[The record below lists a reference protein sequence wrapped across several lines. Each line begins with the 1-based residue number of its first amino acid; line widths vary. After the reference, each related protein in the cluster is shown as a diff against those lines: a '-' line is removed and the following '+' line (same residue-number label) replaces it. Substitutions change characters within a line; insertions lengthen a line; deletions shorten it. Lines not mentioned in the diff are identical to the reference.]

1 MVNFPL
7 VYKII
12 GSLLFLLG
20 TMLGL
25 CVAISLYYGEDDMMA
40 FLISTI
46 FTVIFSFIFT
56 ILTVITVFTV
66 ILFITT
72 IRTLI
77 TLRIYK
83 YITISIFI
91 NIPQA
96 LSYVKIISVC
106 SFTNSFTQ
114 HLKEI

>member
-46 FTVIFSFIFT
+46 FTVTAGFIF
-56 ILTVITVFTV
+56 
-66 ILFITT
+66 
-72 IRTLI
+72 
-77 TLRIYK
+77 K
-83 YITISIFI
+83 YLGRNAT
-91 NIPQA
+91 NN
-96 LSYVKIISVC
+96 LSRRW
-106 SFTNSFTQ
+106 
-114 HLKEI
+114 